1 MKHVWL
7 FVICFIL
14 WSVAS
19 GQSKKIKNDVY
30 VFSYF
35 KGNGE
40 TGLHLAYSEDGYTW
54 NMLNGGKP
62 VLAPM
67 VGESKLMRDPCIII
81 GHDKKFH
88 MVWTAG
94 WTEKG
99 IGYASSKDLI
109 NWSEQKYI
117 PVMGHEPTARNT
129 WAPELTYDPR
139 NKFYMIYWSTTIPE
153 KFTETAS
160 LADNTY
166 NHRTYYVTTKD
177 FKTFSET
184 KLLYDPGFNSID
196 ATIVQE
202 GDEYIMFI
210 KDETREPPA
219 KNIHVARSNNLTG
232 PYGQLLGPITDNWVE
247 GPTAIKIG
255 DAWIVYYDKYT
266 RKSMGAVTSTDLV
279 NWTDISDKLK
289 FPEGTRHGT
298 VLRVQRKVLEKLKA
312 LGN

>member
-62 VLAPM
+62 VLAPI